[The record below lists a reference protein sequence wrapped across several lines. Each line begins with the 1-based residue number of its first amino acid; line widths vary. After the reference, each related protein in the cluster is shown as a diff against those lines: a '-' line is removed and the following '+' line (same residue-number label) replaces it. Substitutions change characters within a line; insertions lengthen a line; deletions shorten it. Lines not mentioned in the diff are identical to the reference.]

1 MAEVAASE
9 NPHPIPDSIETGPE
23 PATDPTVSE
32 TLTSTNEAGKRERE
46 EEEEEEEE
54 EGRAEEEVEG
64 ASKKAKVEEKNEEGK
79 EAEKEVAVSEKLG
92 SKSFGSGEEMFNY
105 FFKFLHFWPPNVIV
119 NKYEHMVLFDLLKKG
134 HAEASKKIGVGIQAF
149 QVRFH
154 PTFKSRC
161 FFIVRTDGT
170 SEDFS
175 FRKCVEHLLPL
186 PENMKLHHPSS
197 DETKAFN
204 GKNSGGHQKRGGRRG
219 GWRGRGHGRKGGK

>member
-1 MAEVAASE
+1 MAEVAASK
-9 NPHPIPDSIETGPE
+9 NSHSIPDSMETASE
-23 PATDPTVSE
+23 PATDPTVPE
-32 TLTSTNEAGKRERE
+32 PLTSTNKAEKRERE
-46 EEEEEEEE
+46 EEGRDEE
-54 EGRAEEEVEG
+54 
-64 ASKKAKVEEKNEEGK
+64 ASKKAKVEEKDEE
-79 EAEKEVAVSEKLG
+79 EKEVAVSEKLG
-92 SKSFGSGEEMFNY
+92 PKSFGSGEEMFNY
-105 FFKFLHFWPPNVIV
+105 FFKFLHFWPPNVNV

-134 HAEASKKIGVGIQAF
+134 HAEANKKIGAGIQAF

-186 PENMKLHHPSS
+186 PENMKRHHPSS

-204 GKNSGGHQKRGGRRG
+204 GKNSGGHQKRGGVGRGGGRGRGQGRRG
-219 GWRGRGHGRKGGK
+219 GGK